1 MKTHKKY
8 PTSFSKDKQD
18 SKAYSNK
25 IKDLIQDT
33 LPKTIHG
40 MLAAA
45 TETNENIVFYNRWYL
60 GAHGKNNYY
69 VYDSYSKEYSYQNI
83 ALFSTAVRLLWCLAK
98 PYGRH
103 IITDKVIYALDQ
115 EYFRCLEDIKFFKS
129 KIASKTSNPELYI
142 NRLSQA
148 KFRLDDIKTEISKIY

>member
-1 MKTHKKY
+1 MKTPKKY
-8 PTSFSKDKQD
+8 PTAFSKDKQD
-18 SKAYSNK
+18 SKKYSNK

-33 LPKTIHG
+33 LPKNIHG
-40 MLAAA
+40 MLASAV
-45 TETNENIVFYNRWYL
+45 ETNENIIFYNRWYL
-60 GAHGKNNYY
+60 GATSKNNYY
-69 VYDSYSKEYSYQNI
+69 IYDSYLKEYIYQHI

-103 IITDKVIYALDQ
+103 VTNSKIIYMLDQ
-115 EYFRCLEDIKFFKS
+115 EYFRCLEDIKFFKT
-129 KIASKTSNPELYI
+129 KIGSKTSNPELFV